1 MHWKLLVQ
9 KLVHSFQI
17 IGFRS
22 PWIASSLFW
31 YGCFDSTFSL
41 IQDSTSAG
49 IFQDSLQSVFNK
61 SQRISNG
68 FLYFAAM
75 SAIISLPNHRILYF
89 SIVFQLKCSRDE
101 YYSSN
106 SGKMTLAFKLV
117 FVILLELCLFVE
129 YDLGKIT
136 VS

>member
-1 MHWKLLVQ
+1 
-9 KLVHSFQI
+9 
-17 IGFRS
+17 
-22 PWIASSLFW
+22 
-31 YGCFDSTFSL
+31 
-41 IQDSTSAG
+41 
-49 IFQDSLQSVFNK
+49 
-61 SQRISNG
+61 
-68 FLYFAAM
+68 M